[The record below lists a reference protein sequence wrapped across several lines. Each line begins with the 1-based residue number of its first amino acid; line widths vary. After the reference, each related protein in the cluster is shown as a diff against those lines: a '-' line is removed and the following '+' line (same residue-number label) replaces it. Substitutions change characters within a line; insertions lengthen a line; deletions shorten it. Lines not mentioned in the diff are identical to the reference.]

1 MLNRVILIGRLTRD
15 PELKYTPQ
23 GQPVATMGLAVN
35 RFTKDEN
42 NNYEVDFFN
51 IVAWRRT
58 AEFANNYLTK
68 GRLVSVDGRI
78 QTRSYVAA
86 DGTKR
91 NVFEI
96 VAENL
101 EGLDRKGDGEG
112 GSYAGGEHATAD
124 APPSAASSA
133 PSAPAP
139 RATSAA
145 PAAAPARRQAAP
157 RPPVDDDLDEA
168 DPFADE

>member
-15 PELKYTPQ
+15 PEMKYTPQ
-23 GQPVATMGLAVN
+23 GQAVATMGLAVN

-58 AEFANNYLTK
+58 AEFAHNYLTK

-112 GSYAGGEHATAD
+112 ASFAGGEHAGMD
-124 APPSAASSA
+124 ASPSAPSA

-139 RATSAA
+139 RATPAA
-145 PAAAPARRQAAP
+145 PAAAPARTRQAAP
-157 RPPVDDDLDEA
+157 PPPVDDDLDEA